1 MAGFTTGEG
10 CFAAYIERAPTAALK
25 YTVRLYFII
34 TQHTR
39 DETLIRSFK
48 EYFQC
53 GNIVT
58 SKNAISFRVTNL
70 SEIKDI
76 IVPFFKNS
84 SILGEKYKNYSNFC
98 KIVDLKL
105 SKAHLTEEGLNEIF
119 LIVNNMNTRRI

>member
-1 MAGFTTGEG
+1 
-10 CFAAYIERAPTAALK
+10 
-25 YTVRLYFII
+25 VRLYFVI

-58 SKNAISFRVTNL
+58 SKNAISFKVTNF
-70 SEIKDI
+70 SDTKDI
-76 IVPFFKNS
+76 IVPFFKNNP
-84 SILGEKYKNYSNFC
+84 ILGEKSKNFSDFC

-105 SKAHLTEEGLNEIF
+105 SKVHLTEEGLDEIR